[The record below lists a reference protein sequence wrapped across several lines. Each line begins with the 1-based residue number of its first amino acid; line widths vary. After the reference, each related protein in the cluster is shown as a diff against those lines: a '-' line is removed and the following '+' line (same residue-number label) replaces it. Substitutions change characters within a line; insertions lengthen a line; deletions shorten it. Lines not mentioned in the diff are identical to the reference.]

1 MGIVMFVVRGLK
13 LHLESIYSR
22 DHFRNVWM
30 VIGVGLNRISYNICC
45 VTFDEDHLTISDH
58 SAQIPLLLFRRQL
71 RVMFTRFR
79 CRTAE

>member
-45 VTFDEDHLTISDH
+45 VTF
-58 SAQIPLLLFRRQL
+58 
-71 RVMFTRFR
+71 
-79 CRTAE
+79 